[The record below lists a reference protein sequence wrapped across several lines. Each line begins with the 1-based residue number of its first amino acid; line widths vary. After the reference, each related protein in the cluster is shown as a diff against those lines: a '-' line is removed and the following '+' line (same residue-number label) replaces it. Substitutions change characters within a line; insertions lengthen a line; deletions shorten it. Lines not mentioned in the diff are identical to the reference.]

1 MATEKSKILRGC
13 VSTLGSIR
21 VPVALTEE
29 ITAPVRAVM
38 NVLEEMARGMERE
51 AQAESQAEHEE
62 ART

>member
-13 VSTLGSIR
+13 VNTLGNIL

-29 ITAPVRAVM
+29 ITAPVRAIM
-38 NVLEEMARGMERE
+38 NVLEDMARSMEKE
-51 AQAESQAEHEE
+51 AQAQSQQEHEE